1 MSAVR
6 FLSAFVV
13 LLCGQRIGFAQITVF
28 PTEVKLQRN
37 FAQVQLV
44 VSRSVGGKVSE
55 RSADLTPLAKYESSD
70 SSIIT
75 VNEAGRALA
84 VGNGEAK
91 IKVTAEGATVEVP
104 VTVSDVVE
112 TPAIDYSR
120 DIAPVLSKAG
130 CNMGACHAQQY
141 GQGGF
146 KVSVFGSD
154 KGADH
159 RAIIRDR
166 QQRRTNFIK
175 PEESLFLLKPTMA
188 VPHGGGKRLWAGSVD
203 HQILV
208 SWLKNAAPG
217 PRGDDPKVASIE
229 VWPKQRVG
237 EAGLK
242 QQLRVEAT
250 YSDGTVRDVTAWAKF
265 DSMDEV
271 LLDVT
276 STGLVSA
283 LEPGQAPV
291 MIRFEGQATIC
302 MFVVPYQKGFQ
313 LADWE
318 SRNFVDELAAK
329 KFEQLGIQPSPLC
342 DDATFVR
349 RAFLD
354 ATGTQ
359 PTIEQSQAFV
369 KSDNPKKREAL
380 IDELLGLSGDPER
393 DIHNDNYAAWW
404 TLKWSDLI
412 RNTSNGG
419 GQELAMWSMHNWM
432 KEAFRTNR
440 PFNRFVSELVTAKG
454 SVYSSGPANY
464 FRIFRNSSELTEG
477 TAQLFL
483 GVRLECAK
491 CHHHPFEK
499 YGQGDYYGFSAFF
512 SRVGTKR
519 SEEFGLFGGESV
531 VIVRSSGDVS
541 HPKTGKRLQPTP
553 LEGEPTDHPLDRR
566 IALAGWL
573 TSKENSLFARNI
585 ANRYVGY
592 LLGRGLV
599 DPIDDMRS
607 TNPPTNPELLD
618 ALASHFVDSGF
629 DLKQLIR
636 AIMVSRLYQLSSQ
649 PTEQNKKDDRFYS
662 HFTVKLIKAEALL
675 DSIDQVTESQTKY
688 KNLPLGT
695 RAIELPD
702 AEYPN
707 VFLNTFGKP
716 RRSSVCECERSVD
729 QTLAS
734 TLHIVNG
741 ETISSKLTDKNGRVA
756 RLTAAK
762 TPVKEFIEELFL
774 ATWCRK
780 PTVEELQVA
789 QEFVSKQADLQAGLA
804 DLLWVLISSK
814 NFLYVN

>member
-1 MSAVR
+1 M
-6 FLSAFVV
+6 
-13 LLCGQRIGFAQITVF
+13 RI
-28 PTEVKLQRN
+28 
-37 FAQVQLV
+37 
-44 VSRSVGGKVSE
+44 
-55 RSADLTPLAKYESSD
+55 
-70 SSIIT
+70 
-75 VNEAGRALA
+75 
-84 VGNGEAK
+84 
-91 IKVTAEGATVEVP
+91 
-104 VTVSDVVE
+104 
-112 TPAIDYSR
+112 
-120 DIAPVLSKAG
+120 
-130 CNMGACHAQQY
+130 
-141 GQGGF
+141 
-146 KVSVFGSD
+146 
-154 KGADH
+154 
-159 RAIIRDR
+159 
-166 QQRRTNFIK
+166 
-175 PEESLFLLKPTMA
+175 
-188 VPHGGGKRLWAGSVD
+188 
-203 HQILV
+203 
-208 SWLKNAAPG
+208 
-217 PRGDDPKVASIE
+217 
-229 VWPKQRVG
+229 
-237 EAGLK
+237 
-242 QQLRVEAT
+242 EAT
-250 YSDGTVRDVTAWAKF
+250 WSDGTVRDVTAWAKF
-265 DSMDEV
+265 DSMDEA

-302 MFVVPYQKGFQ
+302 MFVVPYQKDFQ

-354 ATGTQ
+354 ATGTH

-369 KSDNPKKREAL
+369 KSDNPNKREAF
-380 IDELLGLSGDPER
+380 IDELLGLTGDPER
-393 DIHNDNYAAWW
+393 DIHNDSYAAWW

-440 PFNRFVSELVTAKG
+440 PFNQFVSELVTAKG

-499 YGQGDYYGFSAFF
+499 YGLGDYYGFSAFF

-553 LEGEPTDHPLDRR
+553 LDGEPTDHPLDRR

-573 TSKENSLFARNI
+573 TSKENTLFARNI

-607 TNPPTNPELLD
+607 TNPPTNPELLE

-649 PTEQNKKDDRFYS
+649 PTEQNQKDDRFYS

-675 DSIDQVTESQTKY
+675 DAIDQATESQTKY

-729 QTLAS
+729 QTLVS

-741 ETISSKLTDKNGRVA
+741 ETISSKLSDKNGRVT
-756 RLTAAK
+756 RLTASK

-780 PTVEELQVA
+780 PTAEELQVA
-789 QEFVSKQADLQAGLA
+789 QQFVSKQPDQQAGLA